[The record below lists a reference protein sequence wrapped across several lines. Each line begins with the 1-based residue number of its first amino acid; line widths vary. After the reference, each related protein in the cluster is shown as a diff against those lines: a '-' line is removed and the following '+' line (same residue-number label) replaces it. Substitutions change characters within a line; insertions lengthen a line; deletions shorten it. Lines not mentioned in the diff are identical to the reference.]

1 MTSKNRMTMNY
12 LIDTHIL
19 LWWLS
24 DSGRLPKDIRT
35 ILQKKP
41 VWMSV
46 VSPWE
51 VYTKELR
58 GKLPLPPMFNHAI
71 RSTGFIRLDVDLNHV
86 IDYRSLPRHHAD
98 PFDRM
103 LIAQARV
110 EGLTLITADPRF
122 KAYEVAV
129 RMVGA

>member
-1 MTSKNRMTMNY
+1 MNY

-19 LWWLS
+19 FWWMK
-24 DSGRLPKDIRT
+24 DEDRLPQSIRK
-35 ILQKKP
+35 ILARDP
-41 VWMSV
+41 VWLSV

-51 VYTKELR
+51 LVTKEQK
-58 GKLPLPPMFNHAI
+58 GKLKLPPTFEHDM

-86 IDYRSLPRHHAD
+86 IDYRTLPRHHAD

-110 EGLTLITADPRF
+110 EGLTLITADERF
-122 KAYEVAV
+122 TKYDVAV
-129 RMVGA
+129 KLVDG

>member
-1 MTSKNRMTMNY
+1 MTMNY

-19 LWWLS
+19 LWWMTGE
-24 DSGRLPKDIRT
+24 DRLPQTIRS
-35 ILQKKP
+35 IIAREP
-41 VWMSV
+41 VWLSV

-51 VYTKELR
+51 LVTKEQK
-58 GKLPLPPMFNHAI
+58 GKIKLPPTFEHDM

-86 IDYRSLPRHHAD
+86 NDYRLLPRNHAD

-110 EGLTLITADPRF
+110 EGLTLITADKRF
-122 KAYEVAV
+122 AAYDVAV
-129 RMVGA
+129 KLVES

>member
-1 MTSKNRMTMNY
+1 MTMNY

-19 LWWLS
+19 LWWLTES
-24 DSGRLPKDIRT
+24 DLLPKPIRT
-35 ILQKKP
+35 ILEKRP

-51 VYTKELR
+51 VYTKEQK
-58 GKLPLPPMFNHAI
+58 GKLVLPPTFDHAI
-71 RSTGFIRLDVDLNHV
+71 RSTGFIRLDVDLSHV
-86 IDYRSLPRHHAD
+86 IDYRNLPRHHAD

-110 EGLTLITADPRF
+110 EGLTLITADKRF
-122 KAYEVAV
+122 AQYDVAV
-129 RMVGA
+129 KLVQP